1 MISSIILGKDEIK
14 RTYLIHLID
23 QYSDLDIIENTD
35 SLKNLQNSIQNY
47 SIDFIFLFDDFDE
60 IDVFD
65 LVNCWHSE
73 IGVIMISKT
82 PGLAAKCYAYRN
94 IIDFLT
100 LPLDAARFMKSVAK
114 IYSTQPLKSTLT
126 AEASQEDH
134 LFVKTNK
141 KLKRINYS
149 DILFIEGLK
158 DYILIRTLYEE
169 YVVHANIGNFTNHL
183 PRDRFMRIHK
193 SYTIAIGHIKTVTS
207 NEMEIG
213 PHLIPIGRSYQ
224 EKTLSLLNIKKIKD
238 VQ

>member
-1 MISSIILGKDEIK
+1 MFSLTIYFNDLYMINGIIIGNDEIK

-82 PGLAAKCYAYRN
+82 PELAAKCYAYRN

-100 LPLDAARFMKSVAK
+100 LPLDAARFMNRTRWHRD
-114 IYSTQPLKSTLT
+114 IIFDQQPISEQGHVGTSGDISPGCFSNLFGTTLVP
-126 AEASQEDH
+126 
-134 LFVKTNK
+134 L
-141 KLKRINYS
+141 
-149 DILFIEGLK
+149 
-158 DYILIRTLYEE
+158 
-169 YVVHANIGNFTNHL
+169 
-183 PRDRFMRIHK
+183 
-193 SYTIAIGHIKTVTS
+193 
-207 NEMEIG
+207 
-213 PHLIPIGRSYQ
+213 
-224 EKTLSLLNIKKIKD
+224 
-238 VQ
+238 

>member
-1 MISSIILGKDEIK
+1 MINSIILGKDEIK
-14 RTYLIHLID
+14 RTYLTHLIN

-35 SLKNLQNSIQNY
+35 LLKNLQNSIQNH
-47 SIDFIFLFDDFDE
+47 SIDLIFLFDDFDE

-65 LVNCWHSE
+65 IVNCWHSE

-82 PGLAAKCYAYRN
+82 PELAAKCYAYRN

-114 IYSTQPLKSTLT
+114 IYSTQPLKSPLT
-126 AEASQEDH
+126 VEISQKDH

-141 KLKRINYS
+141 KLRRINYI

-158 DYILIRTLYEE
+158 DYVLIKTLYNE
-169 YVVHANIGNFTNHL
+169 YIVHANIGNFTNHL
-183 PRDRFMRIHK
+183 PRNRFMRIHK

-224 EKTLSLLNIKKIKD
+224 EKTLSLLIK
-238 VQ
+238 

>member
-1 MISSIILGKDEIK
+1 MNEIK

-35 SLKNLQNSIQNY
+35 SLKNLQNSIQNH
-47 SIDFIFLFDDFDE
+47 SIDLIFLFDDFDE

-82 PGLAAKCYAYRN
+82 PELAAKCYAYRN

-126 AEASQEDH
+126 SRGIPERSP
-134 LFVKTNK
+134 
-141 KLKRINYS
+141 IC
-149 DILFIEGLK
+149 K
-158 DYILIRTLYEE
+158 DKQK
-169 YVVHANIGNFTNHL
+169 A
-183 PRDRFMRIHK
+183 
-193 SYTIAIGHIKTVTS
+193 
-207 NEMEIG
+207 
-213 PHLIPIGRSYQ
+213 
-224 EKTLSLLNIKKIKD
+224 
-238 VQ
+238 